1 MECGRVWLIDL
12 SVLHT
17 FIMARSEKHQKKGD
31 DRMKGRI
38 VIGVMTALLGFVVMS
53 SGIALAEEQEAN
65 NMEIVRD
72 KLRAD
77 KKLFVA
83 ESMGLTESE
92 AKAFWPIYDDYQK
105 ALAGLGDRKIKII
118 KDYAA
123 VHKSMSNETAKALL
137 DDYLALEADFQ
148 KLRFDYLPKFRGAL
162 PDIKV
167 ARYYQLENKIH
178 AVVNFELAETI
189 PLIE

>member
-1 MECGRVWLIDL
+1 
-12 SVLHT
+12 
-17 FIMARSEKHQKKGD
+17 
-31 DRMKGRI
+31 MKVRI
-38 VIGVMTALLGFVVMS
+38 LIGVMTALLSFVFMS
-53 SGIALAEEQEAN
+53 SGIALAEEQAAS
-65 NMEIVRD
+65 NMDIVRE

-92 AKAFWPIYDDYQK
+92 ANAFWPIYDNYQK

-118 KDYAA
+118 QAYADE
-123 VHKSMSNETAKALL
+123 HKSMSNESAKVLL
-137 DDYLALEADFQ
+137 DDYLALEADLQ
-148 KLRFDYLPKFRGAL
+148 KVRYEYLPKFRGAL
-162 PDIKV
+162 PEIKV

>member
-1 MECGRVWLIDL
+1 MRGRLLIGL
-12 SVLHT
+12 
-17 FIMARSEKHQKKGD
+17 
-31 DRMKGRI
+31 
-38 VIGVMTALLGFVVMS
+38 MTALLGFAFMGS
-53 SGIALAEEQEAN
+53 WIALAEESAAN
-65 NMEIVRD
+65 NMNIVRD

-92 AKAFWPIYDDYQK
+92 AKAFWPIYDEYQK

-118 KDYAA
+118 KNYAD
-123 VHKSMSNETAKALL
+123 VHKSMSNETAKVLL
-137 DDYLALEADFQ
+137 DDYLALEADFH
-148 KLRFDYLPKFRGAL
+148 KLRYDYLPKFRGAL
-162 PDIKV
+162 PEIKV

>member
-1 MECGRVWLIDL
+1 MRGKLL
-12 SVLHT
+12 
-17 FIMARSEKHQKKGD
+17 
-31 DRMKGRI
+31 
-38 VIGVMTALLGFVVMS
+38 IGVMAALLSFVFMG
-53 SGIALAEEQEAN
+53 SGIALAEEPAAN
-65 NMEIVRD
+65 NMDIVRE

-92 AKAFWPIYDDYQK
+92 ANAFWPIYDEYQK
-105 ALAGLGDRKIKII
+105 VLAGLGDRKIKII
-118 KDYAA
+118 QSYADE
-123 VHKSMSNETAKALL
+123 HKSMSNETAKVLL
-137 DDYLALEADFQ
+137 DDYLTLEADFQ
-148 KLRFDYLPKFRGAL
+148 KLRYDYLPKFRGAL
-162 PDIKV
+162 SEIKV

>member
-1 MECGRVWLIDL
+1 MRGRLLIGM
-12 SVLHT
+12 
-17 FIMARSEKHQKKGD
+17 I
-31 DRMKGRI
+31 
-38 VIGVMTALLGFVVMS
+38 TALLGFAFMGS
-53 SGIALAEEQEAN
+53 WIAMAEEPTAN
-65 NMEIVRD
+65 NMDIVRD

-105 ALAGLGDRKIKII
+105 VLAGLGDRKIKII
-118 KDYAA
+118 QSYADQ
-123 VHKSMSNETAKALL
+123 HKSMSNETAKVLL

-148 KLRFDYLPKFRGAL
+148 KLRYDYLAKFRGAL
-162 PDIKV
+162 SEIKV

>member
-1 MECGRVWLIDL
+1 
-12 SVLHT
+12 
-17 FIMARSEKHQKKGD
+17 
-31 DRMKGRI
+31 MKGRI
-38 VIGVMTALLGFVVMS
+38 LIGVMTALVSFVFMG
-53 SGIALAEEQEAN
+53 SGIVLAEEQAAN
-65 NMEIVRD
+65 NMDIVRD

-92 AKAFWPIYDDYQK
+92 ANAFWPIYENYQK
-105 ALAGLGDRKIKII
+105 ALASLGDRKIKII
-118 KDYAA
+118 KNYAD

-148 KLRFDYLPKFRGAL
+148 KLRYDYLPKFRGAL
-162 PDIKV
+162 PEIKV
-167 ARYYQLENKIH
+167 ARYYQLENKIL

-189 PLIE
+189 PLIK